1 MGGHK
6 WGVQLMGGTYGGVFV
21 MKGAQRGSW
30 GRILLMGGDR
40 NWNEGVGLTGGR
52 KWGVGGQKWGGSF

>member
-1 MGGHK
+1 
-6 WGVQLMGGTYGGVFV
+6 MGGTYGGVFV